1 MGVNASFQKPKPPF
15 FLTAV
20 KKNRDLPSRLRVFA
34 GYHLSILT
42 AVKKNQGKEIQGIR
56 ARGLSLK
63 KGSPRIE
70 SIQGSYPILLPHS
83 GQNLEP
89 A

>member
-1 MGVNASFQKPKPPF
+1 MGVNEPFQKPKPPF

-20 KKNRDLPSRLRVFA
+20 KKKGNLLSRLRVFA
-34 GYHLSILT
+34 GYQLSILT
-42 AVKKNQGKEIQGIR
+42 AVKKNPGKEIQGIR
-56 ARGLSLK
+56 TRGLSLK
-63 KGSPRIE
+63 KGSPRINLF
-70 SIQGSYPILLPHS
+70 QGSYPILLPHS